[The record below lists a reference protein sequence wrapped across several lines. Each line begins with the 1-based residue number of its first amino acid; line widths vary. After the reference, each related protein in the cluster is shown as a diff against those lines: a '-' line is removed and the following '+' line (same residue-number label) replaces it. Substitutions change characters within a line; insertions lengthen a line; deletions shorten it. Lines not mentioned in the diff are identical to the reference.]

1 MVSLIS
7 KQCLHREYNY
17 LQGKEIEMLFLLHP
31 CLYKD
36 KIVFKIQMTR
46 EWYALYNPRVALSTN
61 MQYYEI
67 LVKSVVITR
76 NVVLSYLPEG
86 RLWHK
91 HNCYSEFDHR
101 KQSITR

>member
-7 KQCLHREYNY
+7 KQCLHREYSY

-46 EWYALYNPRVALSTN
+46 ELYALYNCEP
-61 MQYYEI
+61 
-67 LVKSVVITR
+67 
-76 NVVLSYLPEG
+76 
-86 RLWHK
+86 
-91 HNCYSEFDHR
+91 
-101 KQSITR
+101 